1 MLDELM
7 QYARENAR
15 RNNCDCITT
24 EHLLLALLN
33 YSDIVK
39 SLKRSGITSEK
50 IKSEIEKIVGGNDHS
65 ETDNPILSPRTMRII
80 ELSKKQAQD
89 SSLTPI
95 DILNIMYKE
104 KEGIGF
110 QVLENLGYFP

>member
-1 MLDELM
+1 MTEILEEVI
-7 QYARENAR
+7 QYAQENAR
-15 RNNCDCITT
+15 RNNCDYVTT

-33 YSDIVK
+33 YSGIVK

-50 IKSEIEKIVGGNDHS
+50 IKSEIEKIVGESDHS

-89 SSLTPI
+89 SGLMPI
-95 DILNIMYKE
+95 DIFNIMYKVLILCIKKK
-104 KEGIGF
+104 KE
-110 QVLENLGYFP
+110 